1 VQQPKRDPA
10 KKGTRV
16 LLLSQPFDS
25 ARLMLL
31 CCLLKRCLDLGFH
44 FSGFLGKRPTRIFD
58 VASRC
63 TIGGPANIAKLPE
76 LVKRS

>member
-63 TIGGPANIAKLPE
+63 TRGPANIAKLPE